1 MKWPPCLSQKSLVL
15 NFFDWN
21 SNPVH
26 YLKQMVLIK
35 GTRYGAFTTR
45 LLSFG
50 IENFII
56 SQI

>member
-35 GTRYGAFTTR
+35 GTRYGAFT
-45 LLSFG
+45 LSACEA
-50 IENFII
+50 IVRM
-56 SQI
+56 S